1 MSFWKRWLGGG
12 ADPAEPAGEAPE
24 PAVPEFPYPLV
35 AVPGRDAVEEWLRL
49 RELWRAEGACP
60 VLLGTRE
67 QVESARAGLVGA
79 DVAAM
84 LRTAEGL
91 DAREVLERRRRELEQ
106 DYAEDPPADDENGLY
121 VPQGEWPATPSRGH
135 QLGAHCDITTD
146 RPHPLVYLARIPTAR
161 SWEIFAHLNYGA
173 WNACPATEE
182 HVALHRHWHERHG
195 SEIYAVAGDV
205 VECWVPRPP
214 EDRAGAEALA
224 REQCLYCDDIV
235 HQGTQTLLNLAA
247 ELKGVHAWFFW
258 WD

>member
-1 MSFWKRWLGGG
+1 MSFWKRWLGRG
-12 ADPAEPAGEAPE
+12 ASEVEPAGEAPAAE
-24 PAVPEFPYPLV
+24 TPEFPYPLV
-35 AVPGRDAVEEWLRL
+35 AVPGRIALEEWQRL
-49 RELWRAEGACP
+49 REAWRPEGACP

-67 QVESARAGLVGA
+67 QVESAREGLEGG
-79 DVAAM
+79 DAATM
-84 LRTAEGL
+84 LKAAEVL
-91 DAREVLERRRRELEQ
+91 DAREALDRRLRELEQ
-106 DYAEDPPADDENGLY
+106 DYAEDPPDDNETGLF
-121 VPQGEWPATPSRGH
+121 VPQGAWPAAPSRGH

-146 RPHPLVYLARIPTAR
+146 LPHPVVYLARIPTVR
-161 SWEIFAHLNYGA
+161 SWEAFAYLNYGA

-195 SEIYAVAGDV
+195 SEVYAIAGDV

-214 EDRAGAEALA
+214 EDREGAEALA

-247 ELKGVHAWFFW
+247 ELKDAHAWFFW

>member
-1 MSFWKRWLGGG
+1 MSFWRRWLGRG
-12 ADPAEPAGEAPE
+12 APDAEPEGAAPE
-24 PAVPEFPYPLV
+24 PELPAFPYPLV
-35 AVPGRDAVEEWLRL
+35 AVPGRDAVQEWLRL
-49 RELWRAEGACP
+49 RELWRPEGACP
-60 VLLGTRE
+60 VLLGPRE
-67 QVESARAGLVGA
+67 QVESAREGLAGA
-79 DVAAM
+79 DVAAT
-84 LRTAEGL
+84 LRAAAGL
-91 DAREVLERRRRELEQ
+91 TAREVLDRRLRELEQ
-106 DYAEDPPADDENGLY
+106 DFAEDPPAEDESGLF

-135 QLGAHCDITTD
+135 QLGAHRDITTD
-146 RPHPLVYLARIPTAR
+146 RPYPVVYLARIPTPHAY
-161 SWEIFAHLNYGA
+161 EIPAYLNYGA

-247 ELKGVHAWFFW
+247 ELKDAPAWFFW